1 MRNGEREGLPLDVA
15 DPVGPNHPRPPRDS
29 GSPSPPP
36 PPPSQPERAIG
47 PSGDNRAIVAGCCC
61 SHRDTLATHDEG
73 LGGTISPLL
82 ARPSEGQQAHGT
94 TEEED
99 PKDPQ
104 EREADGQGH
113 GGSGEAVE
121 RRRVCGED
129 DREEQGGVLGEGKGR
144 DGPEESVT
152 GDPQGGVVGGGGRE
166 KVEGKPTMRV
176 VEVTDLFRT
185 MNGLKCTLFE
195 AYTCCFGKAG
205 EVSEAI
211 PLRLRVVYSRIPLSL
226 RRSSSYRN
234 KRSFL

>member
-15 DPVGPNHPRPPRDS
+15 DPAGPNHPRLPRDS
-29 GSPSPPP
+29 GSPPPPLPPP
-36 PPPSQPERAIG
+36 PLPSRPEHAIG
-47 PSGDNRAIVAGCCC
+47 PSGDNHANAAGCCSSS
-61 SHRDTLATHDEG
+61 SHRDTLATHDDG
-73 LGGTISPLL
+73 RGGTVGPLL
-82 ARPSEGQQAHGT
+82 ARPSEGQQAYGT
-94 TEEED
+94 REEEG
-99 PKDPQ
+99 PKDPK

-129 DREEQGGVLGEGKGR
+129 DRGEQGGVLGEGKGG

-152 GDPQGGVVGGGGRE
+152 GDPQGGVVEEGGRE
-166 KVEGKPTMRV
+166 KVEGEPTMRV

-195 AYTCCFGKAG
+195 AYTCCFGRAG

-211 PLRLRVVYSRIPLSL
+211 P
-226 RRSSSYRN
+226 
-234 KRSFL
+234 